1 MAWLFFDMFLA
12 VDTVPL
18 SGIGMTVVTMQQV
31 EKALKKTVGKKGMSD
46 DEIKNLAD
54 YLMSFFGY
62 TDEVIDNRL
71 TSEDRDVFYML
82 EEEGLLTSTQEE
94 VLLKKGKLWRIHYWI
109 LKKDQIIRLAKSD
122 EGGQAVRDEAAD
134 VYDRISDEEWARH
147 KVSPEGQSTGK
158 PTENDETH

>member
-1 MAWLFFDMFLA
+1 
-12 VDTVPL
+12 
-18 SGIGMTVVTMQQV
+18 MTVVTMQQV
-31 EKALKKTVGKKGMSD
+31 ELALKKTVGKKGMSD
-46 DEIKNLAD
+46 AEVKNLAD

-109 LKKDQIIRLAKSD
+109 LKKDQIIRLATQSEGAD
-122 EGGQAVRDEAAD
+122 EHKEEAVD
-134 VYDRISDEEWARH
+134 VYDQVSDEEWARH
-147 KVSPEGQSTGK
+147 KVNPEGPDTNPPGK
-158 PTENDETH
+158 DETH

>member
-1 MAWLFFDMFLA
+1 
-12 VDTVPL
+12 
-18 SGIGMTVVTMQQV
+18 MTVVTMQQV
-31 EKALKKTVGKKGMSD
+31 EAALKKTVGRKGMAD
-46 DEIKNLAD
+46 QELKNLAE

-109 LKKDQIIRLAKSD
+109 LKKDQIIRLAQQEEPGEPRKDS
-122 EGGQAVRDEAAD
+122 EAD
-134 VYDRISDEEWARH
+134 VYDQLSDEEWARH
-147 KVSPEGQSTGK
+147 KVVPQDQATNQPGK
-158 PTENDETH
+158 DESH

>member
-1 MAWLFFDMFLA
+1 
-12 VDTVPL
+12 
-18 SGIGMTVVTMQQV
+18 MTVVTMQQV
-31 EKALKKTVGKKGMSD
+31 EKALKRTVGKKGMSD
-46 DEIKNLAD
+46 GEVKNLAD

-109 LKKDQIIRLAKSD
+109 LKKDQIIRLAQVEDGEIEPK
-122 EGGQAVRDEAAD
+122 DEAAD
-134 VYDRISDEEWARH
+134 VYDQVSDEEWSRH
-147 KVSPEGQSTGK
+147 KMSSGA
-158 PTENDETH
+158 PTSGNPPRNDETH